1 MAQRVLVTGVN
12 GFVGP
17 YLAQALVERGHRVAA
32 THYGPF
38 APHPVPLPPLEPLLE
53 LDVRDGDA
61 VAETIASVRPDG
73 IIHLAGFSEPQK
85 SMLQPSLTTQINV
98 IGTFHVLEAVARA
111 APSAR
116 CVVVGS
122 GDVYGAQDPGSAPF
136 TEDSPIRPTNPY
148 AVTKAAAD
156 WLAGGYACEPQRL
169 DIVRVRPFN
178 HTGPGQQRGLVCP
191 DFAYGIAALAATGA
205 RYGTLEV
212 GNLDSAK
219 DFSDVRDI
227 ARGYVLALEQG
238 ERAAVYNLAS
248 ERTLSVRSIF
258 ETLER
263 ISGVEVTPKPRAGLA
278 VGPAVAVRASAARFR
293 ERTGWVAGIPFEQT
307 LVELYAY
314 CLDSLSPHVAGRP
327 RS

>member
-17 YLAQALVERGHRVAA
+17 YLARALVERGHRVAA
-32 THYGPF
+32 THYGAF
-38 APHPVPLPPLEPLLE
+38 APHPVPLPPIEPLVE

-61 VAETIASVRPDG
+61 VAGAIASTRPDA
-73 IIHLAGFSEPQK
+73 IIHLAGFSEPQR
-85 SMLQPSLTTQINV
+85 SMAQPALTTQINV
-98 IGTFHVLEAVARA
+98 IGTFHVLEAVARV

-122 GDVYGAQDPGSAPF
+122 GDVYGAQEPGSAPF

-156 WLAGGYACEPQRL
+156 WLAGGYACGPQRL
-169 DIVRVRPFN
+169 DVVRVRPFN

-191 DFAYGIAALAATGA
+191 DFAYGIAALAAAGA
-205 RYGTLEV
+205 RSGTLAV
-212 GNLDSAK
+212 GNLDAAK

-238 ERAAVYNLAS
+238 ERGAVYNLAS
-248 ERTLSVRSIF
+248 EHTLSVRSIF
-258 ETLER
+258 ETLAR
-263 ISGVEVTPKPRAGLA
+263 IAGVEVTPTPRAGLA
-278 VGPAVAVRASAARFR
+278 AGPAVAVRASAARFR
-293 ERTGWVAGIPFEQT
+293 ERTGWVAEIPFDQT
-307 LVELYAY
+307 LGELYAY
-314 CLDSLSPHVAGRP
+314 CLDSLATGVSGGP